1 MLYEVITAGE
11 SQSVVRLDNGRE
23 LSLPVRSP
31 KAAEGQ
37 SVNLG
42 IRPEHIQWGDVGS
55 AQYQA
60 KVLFV
65 EHMGNETYL
74 YLDNGNASE
83 PWVVRNAERSP
94 IKTGQQVG
102 VELPPE
108 HCYLF
113 DTNGKAFQRLIQ
125 PSVKH

>member
-1 MLYEVITAGE
+1 MEQVGTPLELYDHPANEFVAQFIGSPKMNLIPAKLVQAGD

-83 PWVVRNAERSP
+83 RNNF
-94 IKTGQQVG
+94 V
-102 VELPPE
+102 
-108 HCYLF
+108 
-113 DTNGKAFQRLIQ
+113 
-125 PSVKH
+125 